1 MAEYVTR
8 IRTQEGDKQ
17 IDYTALANLPQADTT
32 LTQSGQ
38 FADAKAVGEKI
49 KSMSSDIAKNI
60 KPEDIG
66 ALPDTYTPPV
76 TSVNGQ
82 TGDVSITVASAPVTS
97 VDGKTGDVQ
106 TGAYTANNPPPYPVT
121 SVNGK
126 TGAVT
131 LSASDVKAAAS
142 DHTHNYLS
150 SANFSFNSST
160 GRLTI
165 TI

>member
-1 MAEYVTR
+1 MATYVTR

-17 IDYTALANLPQADTT
+17 IDYESLANLPTSDTT
-32 LTQSGQ
+32 LTQSGK
-38 FADAKAVGEKI
+38 FADAKATGDRI
-49 KSMSSDIAKNI
+49 DRMSSDIAKTI

-82 TGDVSITVASAPVTS
+82 TGAVNITVP
-97 VDGKTGDVQ
+97 DV
-106 TGAYTANNPPPYPVT
+106 PVT
-121 SVNGK
+121 SVNSK
-126 TGAVT
+126 IGAVQLT
-131 LSASDVKAAAS
+131 ASDVHARPDTWMPNASDVGAATS

-150 SANFSFNSST
+150 GANFSFDSSS